1 MATVLWLGDG
11 GSHTGFARVTHAIG
25 DRLVERGHDV
35 HCLATNFKGDY
46 WPTKVKMYV
55 PNSLIKED
63 VYGRSRIVEML
74 AKVEPDVVVML
85 NDTQVILQLLWDNA
99 YDTDKYLLRYR
110 PLLTYIPIDGHNH
123 PAGWGVL
130 AKASKRVAM
139 SKFGQTFMPEAPVVY
154 HGIDHQI
161 FRPIAE
167 GPLTTSTGV
176 VCETKADCKAA
187 LGYPKDSFL
196 VLRVDKNQGRKDYP
210 ASWKALLPVMKKHTD
225 IVVHFHCSGKQDVAG
240 TDMRALWS
248 RDPDTAGRFFLPDMV
263 SSAMGWDERDLVIL
277 FNAADMFLTTSRGE
291 GFGLTIGE
299 ALSCGIPVVAQN
311 VSAIPEI
318 VGPGGILLDPE
329 REITVPSGEDQWLAD
344 IGAFSEA
351 IESMYLSRKRRREF
365 GAKGRQ
371 HVVESFSW
379 DFAADR
385 FHDFISELADGVA
398 HEESKP
404 NGNQDSDN

>member
-85 NDTQVILQLLWDNA
+85 NDTQVILQLLFDNS
-99 YDTDKYLLRYR
+99 YDTERYLLRYR
-110 PLLTYIPIDGHNH
+110 PLLTYVPIDGHNH
-123 PAGWGVL
+123 PAAWGHL
-130 AKASKRVAM
+130 ANISKRIAM
-139 SKFGQTFMPEAPVVY
+139 SRFGQQFMPEAPVVY
-154 HGIDHQI
+154 HGIDSDVFH
-161 FRPIAE
+161 PVSE

-176 VCETKADCKAA
+176 VCRSKADCKAA

-196 VLRVDKNQGRKDYP
+196 VLRVDKNTGRKDYP
-210 ASWKALLPVMKKHTD
+210 ASWKALLPVMKRHTD
-225 IVVHFHCSGKQDVAG
+225 IITHFHCSGKQDIAG

-248 RDPDTAGRFFLPDMV
+248 RDPGTAARFFLPDYV
-263 SSAMGWDERDLVIL
+263 TGALGWREQDLVVL
-277 FNAADMFLTTSRGE
+277 YNAADMFLTTSRGE
-291 GFGLTIGE
+291 GFGLTIAE
-299 ALSCGIPVVAQN
+299 ALSCGLPVVAQN

-318 VGPGGILLDPE
+318 VGPGGILLEPE

-351 IESMYLSRKRRREF
+351 IESMYLSRRKRREL
-365 GAKGRQ
+365 GDAGRT
-371 HVVESFSW
+371 HVASSFSW
-379 DFAADR
+379 DYAADR
-385 FHDFISELADGVA
+385 FHDSISELADGVA
-398 HEESKP
+398 HGEESDALLVK
-404 NGNQDSDN
+404 Q